1 MHICIGNNTPKA
13 PNPMGCI
20 YDSGISNPFNQ
31 LLYLV
36 LCICVKND
44 PLVVKYILLAPQM
57 LVICIRFYARIRK
70 FLCRF

>member
-20 YDSGISNPFNQ
+20 YDLGISNPYNQ

-36 LCICVKND
+36 LCICVKNVLEGIRQRK
-44 PLVVKYILLAPQM
+44 PQLNILK
-57 LVICIRFYARIRK
+57 IYAWISI
-70 FLCRF
+70 